1 MRRVKGLDFRHNLM
15 AKHGDH
21 PELPSLI
28 EDVLEEDVHTV
39 FLKADCPPRVKR
51 GSIGELKLVEVAEH
65 DGQWDTIRMEILQS
79 ELVELAEQNKHR
91 SDCFLEID
99 RKGCQVV
106 QLGDLRIACA
116 WPPFA
121 DAREITIV
129 RPVAKLSLSDYDL
142 DERLIERLSNHHR
155 GVFICGRPG
164 SGKTTLAQAI
174 AEYLDNDLGTMVK
187 TMEAPRDL
195 QLADRIT
202 QYAPLEGDLEKTAE
216 IIFLV
221 RPDFVIFDEVRRARD
236 FEIFADVRLAGVG
249 LLGVTHANSALE
261 AIQRLIGKVELGL
274 VSQVLDTILHVE
286 AGKIQQV
293 LELRMTVKPPSG
305 MQEELARPVIE
316 VVEFPS
322 GKITHEMFAFGSEIA
337 VVPVDGQTG
346 AISPIR
352 ALAKDSLV
360 RTIREWIGVESQ
372 VVFTSNSNANVY
384 VPANMVATL
393 VGKGGSNIR
402 QLQEELGG
410 ISISVKTFD
419 EMPSEL
425 ERPNPYWEDEQD
437 RRSRSSRAWEHSG
450 KSQRRKARKG
460 RR

>member
-1 MRRVKGLDFRHNLM
+1 M
-15 AKHGDH
+15 AKYGDH
-21 PELPSLI
+21 PPLPQRLEELLM
-28 EDVLEEDVHTV
+28 EDVHTV
-39 FLKADCPPRVKR
+39 FIKADCPPRVKR
-51 GSIGELKLVEVAEH
+51 GSIGQLRLVDVEEAD
-65 DGQWDTIRMEILQS
+65 DGQWDTLRMESLQE
-79 ELVELAEQNKHR
+79 ELVGLVDEHRHR

-99 RKGCQVV
+99 RKGCQVI
-106 QLGDLRIACA
+106 QLGDLRISCA

-129 RPVAKLSLSDYDL
+129 RPVAKLSLGDYEL
-142 DERLIERLSNHHR
+142 DQRLVGRLADHHR

-174 AEYLDNDLGTMVK
+174 AEYLDTDVGAMVK

-274 VSQVLDTILHVE
+274 VSQVLDTIIHVE
-286 AGKIQQV
+286 AGRIEQV
-293 LELRMTVKPPSG
+293 MELRMTVKPPTG

-337 VVPVDGQTG
+337 VVPVEGRTQG
-346 AISPIR
+346 ALSPMKTLARDQLVHIIQQWVGVQCQVQFKGEGSATIYAPQNMIS
-352 ALAKDSLV
+352 
-360 RTIREWIGVESQ
+360 
-372 VVFTSNSNANVY
+372 
-384 VPANMVATL
+384 TL
-393 VGKGGSNIR
+393 IGKGGENVR
-402 QLQEELGG
+402 QLQDELGG
-410 ISISVKTFD
+410 MQLNIESFD
-419 EMPSEL
+419 EMPESL
-425 ERPNPYWEDEQD
+425 GAPANPHWRDVSD
-437 RRSRSSRAWEHSG
+437 RRSKGSRAWEHNARGTKPRKNKG
-450 KSQRRKARKG
+450 KKNRR
-460 RR
+460 

>member
-1 MRRVKGLDFRHNLM
+1 M
-15 AKHGDH
+15 
-21 PELPSLI
+21 
-28 EDVLEEDVHTV
+28 EDVHTV
-39 FLKADCPPRVKR
+39 FIKADCPPRVKR
-51 GSIGELKLVEVAEH
+51 GSIGQLRLVDVEGAD
-65 DGQWDTIRMEILQS
+65 DGKWDTLRMESLQE
-79 ELVELAEQNKHR
+79 ELVGLVDENRHR

-99 RKGCQVV
+99 RKGCQVI
-106 QLGDLRIACA
+106 QLGDLRISCA

-129 RPVAKLSLSDYDL
+129 RPVAKLSLGDYEL
-142 DERLIERLSNHHR
+142 DQRLIDRLADHHR

-174 AEYLDNDLGTMVK
+174 AEYLDTDVGAMVK

-274 VSQVLDTILHVE
+274 VSQVLDTIIHVE
-286 AGKIQQV
+286 AGRIEQV
-293 LELRMTVKPPSG
+293 MELRMTVKPPTG

-337 VVPVDGQTG
+337 VVPVEGRKQG
-346 AISPIR
+346 ALSPMKTLARDQLVHIIQQWVGVQCQVQFKGESSATIYAPQNMIS
-352 ALAKDSLV
+352 
-360 RTIREWIGVESQ
+360 
-372 VVFTSNSNANVY
+372 
-384 VPANMVATL
+384 TL
-393 VGKGGSNIR
+393 IGKGGENVR
-402 QLQEELGG
+402 QLQDELGG
-410 ISISVKTFD
+410 MQLNIESFD
-419 EMPSEL
+419 EMPASMGA
-425 ERPNPYWEDEQD
+425 PSNPHWRDVSD
-437 RRSRSSRAWEHSG
+437 RRSRGGRAWEHNARGTKPRKNKG
-450 KSQRRKARKG
+450 KKNRK
-460 RR
+460 

>member
-1 MRRVKGLDFRHNLM
+1 M
-15 AKHGDH
+15 AKYGDH
-21 PELPSLI
+21 PPLPQRLEELLM
-28 EDVLEEDVHTV
+28 EDVHTV
-39 FLKADCPPRVKR
+39 FIKADCPPRVKR
-51 GSIGELKLVEVAEH
+51 GSIGQLRLVDVEEAD
-65 DGQWDTIRMEILQS
+65 DGQWDTLRMESLQE
-79 ELVELAEQNKHR
+79 ELVGLVDEHRHR

-99 RKGCQVV
+99 RKGCQVI
-106 QLGDLRIACA
+106 QLGDLRISCA

-129 RPVAKLSLSDYDL
+129 RPVAKLSLGDYEL
-142 DERLIERLSNHHR
+142 DQRLVDRLADHHR

-174 AEYLDNDLGTMVK
+174 AEYLDTDVGAMVK

-274 VSQVLDTILHVE
+274 VSQVLDTIIHVE
-286 AGKIQQV
+286 AGRIEQV
-293 LELRMTVKPPSG
+293 MELRMTVKPPTG

-337 VVPVDGQTG
+337 VVPVEGRTHGALSPMKTLARDQLVHIIQQWVGGQCQVQFKGEGSATIY
-346 AISPIR
+346 APQNMIS
-352 ALAKDSLV
+352 
-360 RTIREWIGVESQ
+360 
-372 VVFTSNSNANVY
+372 
-384 VPANMVATL
+384 TL
-393 VGKGGSNIR
+393 IGKGGENVR
-402 QLQEELGG
+402 QLQDELGG
-410 ISISVKTFD
+410 MQLNIESFD
-419 EMPSEL
+419 EMPESL
-425 ERPNPYWEDEQD
+425 GAPANPHWRDVSD
-437 RRSRSSRAWEHSG
+437 RRSKGSRAWEHNARGTKPRKNKG
-450 KSQRRKARKG
+450 KKNRR
-460 RR
+460 

>member
-1 MRRVKGLDFRHNLM
+1 M

-28 EDVLEEDVHTV
+28 EALLMEDVHTV

-51 GSIGELKLVEVAEH
+51 GKIGELKLVETEDD
-65 DGQWDTIRMEILQS
+65 DGKWDNLRLESLQE
-79 ELVELAEQNKHR
+79 ELVELANENKHR

-99 RKGCQVV
+99 RQGCQVI

-129 RPVAKLSLSDYDL
+129 RPVAKLSLSDYEL
-142 DERLIERLSNHHR
+142 DKRLIERLSNHHR
-155 GVFICGRPG
+155 GIFICGRPG

-174 AEYLDNDLGTMVK
+174 AEYLDEDLGTMVK

-286 AGKIQQV
+286 SGKIQQV
-293 LELRMTVKPPSG
+293 LELRMTVKPPTG

-337 VVPVDGQTG
+337 VVPVEGVKQN
-346 AISPIR
+346 ISPIR
-352 ALAKDSLV
+352 ALAKDALT
-360 RTIREWIGVESQ
+360 RTIREWVGVESQ
-372 VVFTSNSNANVY
+372 VHFTSDSAANIY
-384 VPANMVATL
+384 VSDNMVSTI

-402 QLQEELGG
+402 QIQDELGG
-410 ISISVKTFD
+410 ISLSVKTFD
-419 EMPSEL
+419 EMPESL
-425 ERPNPYWEDEQD
+425 ERPNPYWEDVQD
-437 RRSRSSRAWEHSG
+437 RRSRASRAWEHSG

>member
-1 MRRVKGLDFRHNLM
+1 M
-15 AKHGDH
+15 AKHGEH
-21 PELPSLI
+21 PELPSEVEQL
-28 EDVLEEDVHTV
+28 LEEDVHTI

-51 GSIGELKLVEVAEH
+51 GTICQLKLIEVDVE
-65 DGQWDTIRMEILQS
+65 DGDWDNLKLESLQ
-79 ELVELAEQNKHR
+79 ETLQTVVEENQHR
-91 SDCFLEID
+91 SDCFLEIN
-99 RKGCQVV
+99 RKGCQVL
-106 QLGDLRIACA
+106 QLGDLRVTCA
-116 WPPFA
+116 SPPFS
-121 DAREITIV
+121 DAREITVV

-142 DERLIERLSNHHR
+142 DPKIVERLSNHHR

-174 AEYLDNDLGTMVK
+174 AEYLDDDIGAMVK

-274 VSQVLDTILHVE
+274 VSQVLDTVLHVE

-322 GKITHEMFAFGSEIA
+322 GKVTHEMFAFGSELA
-337 VVPVDGQTG
+337 VVPVSESRQKK
-346 AISPIR
+346 PLQQ
-352 ALAKDSLV
+352 LAQKQLIH
-360 RTIREWIGVESQ
+360 TIRQWAGVHVRVQ
-372 VVFTSNSNANVY
+372 FTSDASATVY
-384 VPANMVATL
+384 APKNMISTL
-393 VGKGGSNIR
+393 VGRGGDNVR
-402 QLQEELGG
+402 ALQEQLGG
-410 ISISVKTFD
+410 LRLSIESLD
-419 EMPSEL
+419 DLPESEDVS
-425 ERPNPYWEDEQD
+425 EHSIWSDDQD
-437 RRSRSSRAWEHSG
+437 RRAYQSRAYEQQGRS
-450 KSQRRKARKG
+450 KKTRKG
-460 RR
+460 RRR

>member
-1 MRRVKGLDFRHNLM
+1 MK
-15 AKHGDH
+15 
-21 PELPSLI
+21 SLQ
-28 EDVLEEDVHTV
+28 E
-39 FLKADCPPRVKR
+39 
-51 GSIGELKLVEVAEH
+51 
-65 DGQWDTIRMEILQS
+65 
-79 ELVELAEQNKHR
+79 ELVGLVDEHRHR

-99 RKGCQVV
+99 RKGCQVI
-106 QLGDLRIACA
+106 QLGDLRISCA

-129 RPVAKLSLSDYDL
+129 RPVAKLSLGDYEL
-142 DERLIERLSNHHR
+142 DQRLIDRLADHHR

-174 AEYLDNDLGTMVK
+174 AEYLDTDVGAMVK

-274 VSQVLDTILHVE
+274 VSQVLDTIIHVE
-286 AGKIQQV
+286 AGQIEQV
-293 LELRMTVKPPSG
+293 MELRMTVKPPTG

-337 VVPVDGQTG
+337 VVPVEGRKQG
-346 AISPIR
+346 ALSPMKTLARDQLVHIIQQWVGVQCQVQFKGESSATIYAPQNMIS
-352 ALAKDSLV
+352 
-360 RTIREWIGVESQ
+360 
-372 VVFTSNSNANVY
+372 
-384 VPANMVATL
+384 TL
-393 VGKGGSNIR
+393 IGKGGENVR
-402 QLQEELGG
+402 QLQDELGG
-410 ISISVKTFD
+410 MQLNIESFD
-419 EMPSEL
+419 EMPESMGA
-425 ERPNPYWEDEQD
+425 PSNPHWRDVSD
-437 RRSRSSRAWEHSG
+437 RRSRGGRAWEHNARGTKPRKNKG
-450 KSQRRKARKG
+450 KKNRK
-460 RR
+460 

>member
-1 MRRVKGLDFRHNLM
+1 M
-15 AKHGDH
+15 AKHGEH
-21 PELPSLI
+21 PELP
-28 EDVLEEDVHTV
+28 DHLENLLDADVHTI

-51 GSIGELKLVEVAEH
+51 GTIGQL
-65 DGQWDTIRMEILQS
+65 
-79 ELVELAEQNKHR
+79 ELVEIETEDDWDNLRIESLQEELGSIVEMNQHR

-99 RKGCQVV
+99 RKGCRVL
-106 QLGDLRIACA
+106 QLGDLRVTCA
-116 WPPFA
+116 SPPFS
-121 DAREITIV
+121 DAREITLV
-129 RPVAKLSLSDYDL
+129 RPVAKLSLSEYNL
-142 DERLIERLSNHHR
+142 DSKIIDRLSDHHR

-174 AEYLDNDLGTMVK
+174 AEYLDEDIGAMVK

-261 AIQRLIGKVELGL
+261 AIQRLIGKVEFGL
-274 VSQVLDTILHVE
+274 VSQVLDTVLHVE
-286 AGKIQQV
+286 AGRIQQV

-322 GKITHEMFAFGSEIA
+322 GNVTHEMFAFGSELA
-337 VVPVDGQTG
+337 VVPVTEKNRQRPVQQLAQKQLVHTIRQWAGVNVRVRFTSDASATVY
-346 AISPIR
+346 APKNMISALVGRGGDNVR
-352 ALAKDSLV
+352 ALQD
-360 RTIREWIGVESQ
+360 Q
-372 VVFTSNSNANVY
+372 
-384 VPANMVATL
+384 
-393 VGKGGSNIR
+393 
-402 QLQEELGG
+402 LGG
-410 ISISVKTFD
+410 LRLSIESLD
-419 EMPSEL
+419 EMPDSGDVS
-425 ERPNPYWEDEQD
+425 EDEDWDDDQD
-437 RRSRSSRAWEHSG
+437 RRAYQSKAYEQHGRSK
-450 KSQRRKARKG
+450 KSRKG
-460 RR
+460 RRR

>member
-1 MRRVKGLDFRHNLM
+1 M
-15 AKHGDH
+15 AKYGDH
-21 PELPSLI
+21 PALPQRL
-28 EDVLEEDVHTV
+28 EDLLMEDVHTV
-39 FLKADCPPRVKR
+39 FIKADCPPRVKR
-51 GSIGELKLVEVAEH
+51 GSIGQLRLVDVEGAD
-65 DGQWDTIRMEILQS
+65 DGKWDTLRMESLQE
-79 ELVELAEQNKHR
+79 ELVGLIDEHRHR

-99 RKGCQVV
+99 RKGCQVI
-106 QLGDLRIACA
+106 QLGDLRISCA

-129 RPVAKLSLSDYDL
+129 RPVAKLSLGDYEL
-142 DERLIERLSNHHR
+142 DQRLIDRLADHHR

-174 AEYLDNDLGTMVK
+174 AEYLDTDVGAMVK

-221 RPDFVIFDEVRRARD
+221 RPDFVIFDEVRRVRD

-274 VSQVLDTILHVE
+274 VSQVLDTIIHVE
-286 AGKIQQV
+286 AGQIEQV
-293 LELRMTVKPPSG
+293 MELRMTVKPPTG

-337 VVPVDGQTG
+337 VVPVEGRKQG
-346 AISPIR
+346 ALSPMKTLARDQLVHIIQQWVGVQCQVQFKGESSATIYAPQNMIS
-352 ALAKDSLV
+352 
-360 RTIREWIGVESQ
+360 
-372 VVFTSNSNANVY
+372 
-384 VPANMVATL
+384 TL
-393 VGKGGSNIR
+393 IGKGGENVR
-402 QLQEELGG
+402 QLQDELGG
-410 ISISVKTFD
+410 MQLNIESFD
-419 EMPSEL
+419 EMPESMGA
-425 ERPNPYWEDEQD
+425 PSNPHWRDVSD
-437 RRSRSSRAWEHSG
+437 RRSRGGRAWEHNARGTKPRKNKG
-450 KSQRRKARKG
+450 KNNRK
-460 RR
+460 

>member
-1 MRRVKGLDFRHNLM
+1 M
-15 AKHGDH
+15 AKYGDH
-21 PELPSLI
+21 PALPQRL
-28 EDVLEEDVHTV
+28 EDLLMEDVHTV
-39 FLKADCPPRVKR
+39 FIKADCPPRVKR
-51 GSIGELKLVEVAEH
+51 GSIGQLRLVDVEGAN
-65 DGQWDTIRMEILQS
+65 DGKWDTLRMESLQE
-79 ELVELAEQNKHR
+79 ELVGLIDEHRHR

-99 RKGCQVV
+99 RKGCQVI
-106 QLGDLRIACA
+106 QLGDLRISCA

-129 RPVAKLSLSDYDL
+129 RPVAKLSLGDYEL
-142 DERLIERLSNHHR
+142 DQRLIDRLADHHR

-174 AEYLDNDLGTMVK
+174 AEYLDTDVGAMVK

-274 VSQVLDTILHVE
+274 VSQVLDTIIHVE
-286 AGKIQQV
+286 AGQIEQV
-293 LELRMTVKPPSG
+293 MELRMTVKPPTG

-337 VVPVDGQTG
+337 VVPVEGRKQG
-346 AISPIR
+346 ALSPMKTLARDQLVHIIQQWVGVQCQVQFKGESSATIYAPQNMIS
-352 ALAKDSLV
+352 
-360 RTIREWIGVESQ
+360 
-372 VVFTSNSNANVY
+372 
-384 VPANMVATL
+384 TL
-393 VGKGGSNIR
+393 IGKGGENVR
-402 QLQEELGG
+402 QLQDELGG
-410 ISISVKTFD
+410 MQLNIESFD
-419 EMPSEL
+419 EMPESMGA
-425 ERPNPYWEDEQD
+425 PSNPHWRDVSD
-437 RRSRSSRAWEHSG
+437 RRSRGGRAWEHNARGTKPRKNKG
-450 KSQRRKARKG
+450 KNNRK
-460 RR
+460 

>member
-1 MRRVKGLDFRHNLM
+1 M
-15 AKHGDH
+15 AKYGDH
-21 PELPSLI
+21 PGLPRRL
-28 EDVLEEDVHTV
+28 EDLLMEDVHTV
-39 FLKADCPPRVKR
+39 FIKADCPPRVKR
-51 GSIGELKLVEVAEH
+51 GSIGQLRLVDVEDAD
-65 DGQWDTIRMEILQS
+65 DGKWDTLRMESLQE
-79 ELVELAEQNKHR
+79 ELVGLVDEHRHR

-99 RKGCQVV
+99 RKGCQVI
-106 QLGDLRIACA
+106 QLGDLRISCA

-129 RPVAKLSLSDYDL
+129 RPVAKLSLGDYEL
-142 DERLIERLSNHHR
+142 DQRLIDRLADHHR

-174 AEYLDNDLGTMVK
+174 AEYLDTDVGAMVK

-274 VSQVLDTILHVE
+274 VSQVLDTIIHVE
-286 AGKIQQV
+286 AGQIEQV
-293 LELRMTVKPPSG
+293 MELRMTVKPPTG

-337 VVPVDGQTG
+337 VVPVEGRKQG
-346 AISPIR
+346 ALSPMKTLARDQLVHIIQQWVGVQCQVQFKGESSATIYAPQNMIS
-352 ALAKDSLV
+352 
-360 RTIREWIGVESQ
+360 
-372 VVFTSNSNANVY
+372 
-384 VPANMVATL
+384 TL
-393 VGKGGSNIR
+393 IGKGGENVR
-402 QLQEELGG
+402 QLQDELGG
-410 ISISVKTFD
+410 MQLNIESFD
-419 EMPSEL
+419 EMPESMGA
-425 ERPNPYWEDEQD
+425 PSNPHWRDVSD
-437 RRSRSSRAWEHSG
+437 RRSRGGRAWEHNARGTKPRKNKG
-450 KSQRRKARKG
+450 KKNRK
-460 RR
+460 

>member
-1 MRRVKGLDFRHNLM
+1 M

-28 EDVLEEDVHTV
+28 EALLMEDVHTV

-51 GSIGELKLVEVAEH
+51 GKIGELKLVETE
-65 DGQWDTIRMEILQS
+65 DDNGEWDNLRLESLQE
-79 ELVELAEQNKHR
+79 ELVDLANENKHR

-99 RKGCQVV
+99 RQGCQVI

-129 RPVAKLSLSDYDL
+129 RPVAKLSLSDYEL
-142 DERLIERLSNHHR
+142 DKRLIERLSNHHR
-155 GVFICGRPG
+155 GIFICGRPG

-174 AEYLDNDLGTMVK
+174 AEYLDEDLGTMVK

-286 AGKIQQV
+286 SGKIQQV
-293 LELRMTVKPPSG
+293 LELRMTVKPPTG

-337 VVPVDGQTG
+337 VVPVEGVKQN
-346 AISPIR
+346 ISPIR
-352 ALAKDSLV
+352 ALAKDALT
-360 RTIREWIGVESQ
+360 RTIREWVGVESQ
-372 VVFTSNSNANVY
+372 VHFTSDSAANIY
-384 VPANMVATL
+384 VSDNMISTI

-402 QLQEELGG
+402 QIQDELGG
-410 ISISVKTFD
+410 ISLSVKTFD
-419 EMPSEL
+419 EMPESL
-425 ERPNPYWEDEQD
+425 ERPNPYWEDVQD
-437 RRSRSSRAWEHSG
+437 RRSRASRAWEHSG

>member
-1 MRRVKGLDFRHNLM
+1 M
-15 AKHGDH
+15 
-21 PELPSLI
+21 
-28 EDVLEEDVHTV
+28 EDVHTV

-51 GSIGELKLVEVAEH
+51 GAIGSLRLVEVEESTTT
-65 DGQWDTIRMEILQS
+65 WDTLQL
-79 ELVELAEQNKHR
+79 EQAEEDLMAIVEEHRHR

-99 RKGCQVV
+99 RKGCRVL
-106 QLGDLRIACA
+106 QLGDLRITSA
-116 WPPFA
+116 WPPFS

-129 RPVAKLSLSDYDL
+129 RPVAKLSLGDYNL
-142 DERLIERLSNHHR
+142 DERLIERLRNHHR

-174 AEYLDNDLGTMVK
+174 AEYLDTDVGALVK

-195 QLADRIT
+195 QLASRIT

-286 AGKIQQV
+286 SGKIQQV
-293 LELRMTVKPPSG
+293 LELRMTVKPPTG

-322 GKITHEMFAFGSEIA
+322 GKLTHEMFAFGSEIA
-337 VVPVDGQTG
+337 VVPLEGRTSADL
-346 AISPIR
+346 SPIK
-352 ALAKDSLV
+352 AMAKERIVETVRQWVGVDCQVRFSSDSSAV
-360 RTIREWIGVESQ
+360 IY
-372 VVFTSNSNANVY
+372 A
-384 VPANMVATL
+384 PANMISTL
-393 VGKGGSNIR
+393 VGRGGENVK
-402 QLQEELGG
+402 QLQNELGG
-410 ISISVKTFD
+410 MRLSIESFND
-419 EMPSEL
+419 MPEGM
-425 ERPNPYWEDEQD
+425 EQPNAFWQD
-437 RRSRSSRAWEHSG
+437 KRRKGNAWENPRRKG
-450 KSQRRKARKG
+450 KSARRQQRKR
-460 RR
+460 

>member
-1 MRRVKGLDFRHNLM
+1 M
-15 AKHGDH
+15 AKYGDH
-21 PELPSLI
+21 PPLPQRLEELLM
-28 EDVLEEDVHTV
+28 EDVHTV
-39 FLKADCPPRVKR
+39 FIKADCPPRVKR
-51 GSIGELKLVEVAEH
+51 GSIGQLRLVDVEEAD
-65 DGQWDTIRMEILQS
+65 DGQWDTLRMESLQE
-79 ELVELAEQNKHR
+79 ELVGLVDEHRHR

-99 RKGCQVV
+99 RKGCQVI
-106 QLGDLRIACA
+106 QLGDLRISCA

-129 RPVAKLSLSDYDL
+129 RPVAKLSLGDYEL
-142 DERLIERLSNHHR
+142 DQRLVDRLADHHQ

-174 AEYLDNDLGTMVK
+174 AEYLDTDVGAMVK

-274 VSQVLDTILHVE
+274 VSQVLDTIIHVE
-286 AGKIQQV
+286 AGRIEQV
-293 LELRMTVKPPSG
+293 MELRMTVKPPTG

-337 VVPVDGQTG
+337 VVPVEGRTQG
-346 AISPIR
+346 ALSPMKTLARDQLVHIIQQWVGVQCQVQFKGEGSATIYAPQNMIS
-352 ALAKDSLV
+352 
-360 RTIREWIGVESQ
+360 
-372 VVFTSNSNANVY
+372 
-384 VPANMVATL
+384 TL
-393 VGKGGSNIR
+393 IGKGGENVR
-402 QLQEELGG
+402 QLQDELGG
-410 ISISVKTFD
+410 MQLNIESFD
-419 EMPSEL
+419 EMPESL
-425 ERPNPYWEDEQD
+425 GAPANPHWRDVSD
-437 RRSRSSRAWEHSG
+437 RRSKGSRAWEHNARGTKPRKNKG
-450 KSQRRKARKG
+450 KKNRR
-460 RR
+460 

>member
-1 MRRVKGLDFRHNLM
+1 M
-15 AKHGDH
+15 AKYGDH
-21 PELPSLI
+21 PALPQRL
-28 EDVLEEDVHTV
+28 EDLLMEDVHTV
-39 FLKADCPPRVKR
+39 FIKADCPPRVKR
-51 GSIGELKLVEVAEH
+51 GSIGQLRLVDVEGAD
-65 DGQWDTIRMEILQS
+65 DGKWDTLRMESLQE
-79 ELVELAEQNKHR
+79 ELVGLIDEHRHR

-99 RKGCQVV
+99 RKGCQVI
-106 QLGDLRIACA
+106 QLGDLRISSA

-129 RPVAKLSLSDYDL
+129 RPVAKLSLGDYEL
-142 DERLIERLSNHHR
+142 DQRLIDRLADHHR

-174 AEYLDNDLGTMVK
+174 AEYLDTDVGAMVK

-274 VSQVLDTILHVE
+274 VSQVLDTIIHVE
-286 AGKIQQV
+286 AGQIEQV
-293 LELRMTVKPPSG
+293 MELRMTVKPPTG

-337 VVPVDGQTG
+337 VVPVEGRKQG
-346 AISPIR
+346 ALSPMKTLARDQLVHIIQQWVGVQCQVQFKGESSATIYAPQNMIS
-352 ALAKDSLV
+352 
-360 RTIREWIGVESQ
+360 
-372 VVFTSNSNANVY
+372 
-384 VPANMVATL
+384 TL
-393 VGKGGSNIR
+393 IGKGGENVR
-402 QLQEELGG
+402 QLQDELGG
-410 ISISVKTFD
+410 MQLNIESFD
-419 EMPSEL
+419 EMPESMGA
-425 ERPNPYWEDEQD
+425 PSNPHWRDVSD
-437 RRSRSSRAWEHSG
+437 RRSRGGRAWEHNARGTKPRKNKG
-450 KSQRRKARKG
+450 KNNRK
-460 RR
+460 